1 MLLVASLDN
10 RDESGNR
17 MYAAAT
23 ALQWRKLS
31 SGQAIKLASDQ
42 AAMPSCLHAF
52 MPSCR
57 HAVAPSCRN
66 AAMPQCRNASLLT
79 FSHRVALAKAIRCC
93 STQTSADN
101 NATDMNTAEHMIERY
116 GELMTYE
123 QLAGVLKRSES
134 GLRVTMARRTSSA
147 AQVLDNARIRI
158 GRRVYFRT
166 HQIAELIDNS

>member
-31 SGQAIKLASDQ
+31 SGQAIKLSSWQ
-42 AAMPSCLHAF
+42 AIKLPCLHAF

-57 HAVAPSCRN
+57 HAVAPS
-66 AAMPQCRNASLLT
+66 CRNASLLT

>member
-1 MLLVASLDN
+1 
-10 RDESGNR
+10 
-17 MYAAAT
+17 
-23 ALQWRKLS
+23 
-31 SGQAIKLASDQ
+31 
-42 AAMPSCLHAF
+42 

-57 HAVAPSCRN
+57 HAATPQRRN
-66 AAMPQCRNASLLT
+66 DSLLT
-79 FSHRVALAKAIRCC
+79 FLHRDALAKAIRCC
-93 STQTSADN
+93 STQASADN
-101 NATDMNTAEHMIERY
+101 NAIEMNTAEHMIERY

-166 HQIAELIDNS
+166 HQIAELIDNA

>member
-23 ALQWRKLS
+23 DLQWRKLS
-31 SGQAIKLASDQ
+31 SGQAIKRASYQ
-42 AAMPSCLHAF
+42 AGKRSSCHAF

-57 HAVAPSCRN
+57 HAVAPS
-66 AAMPQCRNASLLT
+66 CRNASLLT

>member
-23 ALQWRKLS
+23 DLQWRKLS

-42 AAMPSCLHAF
+42 AAMPSC
-52 MPSCR
+52 R
-57 HAVAPSCRN
+57 HAVAPS
-66 AAMPQCRNASLLT
+66 CRNASLLT

-101 NATDMNTAEHMIERY
+101 NATDMKTAEHMIERY

>member
-1 MLLVASLDN
+1 
-10 RDESGNR
+10 
-17 MYAAAT
+17 
-23 ALQWRKLS
+23 
-31 SGQAIKLASDQ
+31 
-42 AAMPSCLHAF
+42 MPSR
-52 MPSCR
+52 R
-57 HAVAPSCRN
+57 HAVAPS
-66 AAMPQCRNASLLT
+66 CRNASLLT

-101 NATDMNTAEHMIERY
+101 NATDMKTAEHMIERY

-166 HQIAELIDNS
+166 HQIAELIDKS

>member
-1 MLLVASLDN
+1 
-10 RDESGNR
+10 
-17 MYAAAT
+17 MYT
-23 ALQWRKLS
+23 AVTDLQQRKLS
-31 SGQAIKLASDQ
+31 SWQAIKLASYQ
-42 AAMPSCLHAF
+42 VGKRSSWHAF
-52 MPSCR
+52 MPSCLR
-57 HAVAPSCRN
+57 AFV
-66 AAMPQCRNASLLT
+66 PQCRNDSLLT
-79 FSHRVALAKAIRCC
+79 FSHRVALSKAVRCC

-101 NATDMNTAEHMIERY
+101 NATDMKTAEHMIERY

-166 HQIAELIDNS
+166 HQIAELIDKS

>member
-42 AAMPSCLHAF
+42 AAMPSC
-52 MPSCR
+52 R
-57 HAVAPSCRN
+57 HAVAPS
-66 AAMPQCRNASLLT
+66 CRNASLLT

>member
-1 MLLVASLDN
+1 
-10 RDESGNR
+10 
-17 MYAAAT
+17 
-23 ALQWRKLS
+23 
-31 SGQAIKLASDQ
+31 
-42 AAMPSCLHAF
+42 MPSCLHA
-52 MPSCR
+52 
-57 HAVAPSCRN
+57 VV
-66 AAMPQCRNASLLT
+66 PQCRNDSLLT
-79 FSHRVALAKAIRCC
+79 FSHRVALSKAIRCC

-101 NATDMNTAEHMIERY
+101 NATDMKTAEHMIERY

-166 HQIAELIDNS
+166 HQIAELIDKS